1 MQGDGVVI
9 DGLWKGSAATRV
21 DDTEEVMSRTQWSK
35 SLSKDRAM
43 QKGEDEQNTVAGMTL
58 VGREDVVD
66 LGHQYSRVLIE

>member
-1 MQGDGVVI
+1 
-9 DGLWKGSAATRV
+9 
-21 DDTEEVMSRTQWSK
+21 
-35 SLSKDRAM
+35 M